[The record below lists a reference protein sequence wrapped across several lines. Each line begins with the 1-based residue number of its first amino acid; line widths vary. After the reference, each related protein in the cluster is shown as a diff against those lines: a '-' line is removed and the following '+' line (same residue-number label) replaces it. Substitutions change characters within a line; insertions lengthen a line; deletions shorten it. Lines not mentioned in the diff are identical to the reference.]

1 MTKAEWRWTPIGYW
15 VEWRPG
21 DVCLYTP
28 EDFAR
33 EGFAPSAEIRGLY
46 TAPQPGCN
54 QEPAAYRGRYWHE
67 AKHYEHNSSMDTDA
81 VPLYLGQVLNDPA
94 RDTWPTL

>member
-1 MTKAEWRWTPIGYW
+1 MHCTD
-15 VEWRPG
+15 VER
-21 DVCLYTP
+21 
-28 EDFAR
+28 
-33 EGFAPSAEIRGLY
+33 
-46 TAPQPGCN
+46 
-54 QEPAAYRGRYWHE
+54 HE